1 MAASLHDAF
10 LEALARRDRAAW
22 GALYDAHLHE
32 IYAFV
37 SHLMQGDRS
46 SCEDLNQEVWLQA
59 ISCIERFDPDKG
71 ELRDWLFGIA
81 RRRVALHFRRL
92 TVANASLV
100 GDFADEIELADNAL
114 LLPAEIMERV
124 ERLQLVR
131 AAFTAIPQSHQHV
144 LREKYI
150 DGRSVQEIAAAMK
163 TTAKA
168 VESLLSRARGGLRA
182 LLGPYFVPVPQQRG
196 ANS

>member
-1 MAASLHDAF
+1 MPALPRDAF
-10 LEALARRDRAAW
+10 LVALDRRDRAAW
-22 GALYDAHLHE
+22 GALYDAHLQE

-37 SHLMQGDRS
+37 SHLMERDRS
-46 SCEDLNQEVWLQA
+46 SCEDLTQEVWLQA
-59 ISCIERFDPDKG
+59 IACIEKFDPRKG

-92 TVANASLV
+92 STSSVSLSS
-100 GDFADEIELADNAL
+100 DPEDALEPADDAL
-114 LLPAEIMERV
+114 LLPQEVMERI
-124 ERLQLVR
+124 ERMQLVR

-144 LREKYI
+144 LRQKYI

-168 VESLLSRARGGLRA
+168 VESLLSRARARLRT
-182 LLGPYFVPVPQQRG
+182 LLGSHFALTPQPGG